1 MFATFHDIL
10 VKLSLAF
17 YNDMLYYVY
26 NMFNLIKHFLK
37 NYNLNKEKQM
47 ARTKQFVVYTREFQ
61 KGNVNSKIGVFVEEA
76 NKYMVNGTVNGGA
89 IKFANLKISRPTATK
104 KLVDAGYNFNVRVLG
119 TSSLQGAMEMKD
131 QLVNLLS
138 STNKTVINQAA

>member
-1 MFATFHDIL
+1 
-10 VKLSLAF
+10 
-17 YNDMLYYVY
+17 
-26 NMFNLIKHFLK
+26 
-37 NYNLNKEKQM
+37 M

-119 TSSLQGAMEMKD
+119 TSNLQGAMEMKD